1 MHNMQQ
7 DVQKNPVDTTHY
19 AKGVARS
26 ILLSNMWVYFRSND
40 YEGISNGYKAV
51 SKSIAT
57 PRVADASFKITT
69 NNSAF

>member
-7 DVQKNPVDTTHY
+7 DVQKNPVDTTYH

-51 SKSIAT
+51 STSIAT
-57 PRVADASFKITT
+57 PRVADAIFKIAT
-69 NNSAF
+69 NNSTF